1 MRVLFAMF
9 PAAAVTLALFCLMQY
24 LITGSQVPPRLPDYP
39 GLVHFVDLHRDTDP
53 EDSSQS
59 RPALPEQA
67 RLPEETEVVPPPV
80 TASPDTPDF
89 PELSLPRPGLA
100 ALDLGQGPYLAPPGD
115 SILATRQPV
124 LPDPVTA
131 PDNSAPPSTE
141 TLASNQV
148 SPGTPDLPVISGPAG
163 AMSGD
168 GSGSDE
174 VIPLLRIDPAY
185 PRKAAQSG
193 KEGWVRIEFTITEHG
208 TVVDPVVVE
217 ARPRRIF
224 NRSALTA
231 IRKWQFKPRLADGKP
246 VSRKASQ
253 VIEFNL
259 ARR

>member
-24 LITGSQVPPRLPDYP
+24 LITGRQVPPRLPDYP
-39 GLVHFVDLHRDTDP
+39 GLVHFVELHRDMDP
-53 EDSSQS
+53 QDSSQS
-59 RPALPEQA
+59 RPAPPEQA
-67 RLPEETEVVPPPV
+67 RLPEETPVVPPPV
-80 TASPDTPDF
+80 TASPETPDF
-89 PELSLPRPGLA
+89 PELSVARPGLA
-100 ALDLGQGPYLAPPGD
+100 ALDLDQGPYLAPPGE
-115 SILATRQPV
+115 SLLTTRQPV
-124 LPDPVTA
+124 LPDSVIA
-131 PDNSAPPSTE
+131 PDTSTPSSTE
-141 TLASNQV
+141 TLASNLA
-148 SPGTPDLPVISGPAG
+148 SPGTPDLPGVSGPTG
-163 AMSGD
+163 AVSGD

-208 TVVDPVVVE
+208 TVVDPIVVE

-231 IRKWQFKPRLADGKP
+231 IRKWQFKPKLADGKP